1 MALASSTA
9 FNSHGSEH
17 IWHAPIYGH
26 FERGNMEMMF
36 HRTCLESN
44 DFAVGDGRTS
54 TAADHPQDIFLG
66 EFVDVFW
73 EFNMEKSHGKTKESR
88 LINPGTQIISN
99 NFLVAVAS
107 TIRTMAAAEISQL
120 RNLVA
125 AVAQISEPLLV
136 SAEITI
142 RTPAQ

>member
-1 MALASSTA
+1 
-9 FNSHGSEH
+9 
-17 IWHAPIYGH
+17 
-26 FERGNMEMMF
+26 MMF

-99 NFLVAVAS
+99 NFPQSMSLLSPVT
-107 TIRTMAAAEISQL
+107 TISYVGFLSLTVGFQHHRFCS
-120 RNLVA
+120 
-125 AVAQISEPLLV
+125 S
-136 SAEITI
+136 
-142 RTPAQ
+142 